1 VRADWA
7 SGRGT
12 GRDAGRGAQVAGRR
26 ALVAGHWSCVYL
38 CLRHATECLKVGNL
52 S

>member
-1 VRADWA
+1 MRLSLGVVVGVRADWA

-38 CLRHATECLKVGNL
+38 C
-52 S
+52 